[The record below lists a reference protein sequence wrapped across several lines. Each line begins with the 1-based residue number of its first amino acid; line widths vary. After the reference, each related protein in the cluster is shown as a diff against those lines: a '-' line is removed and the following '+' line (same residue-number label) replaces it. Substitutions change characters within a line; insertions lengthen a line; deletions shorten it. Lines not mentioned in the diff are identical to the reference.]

1 MKLKKFFKECRD
13 KEVFK
18 NLSIYIVSSWV
29 LLQVVSLVAEPLNFP
44 KKTLS
49 YALILLLIGFPV
61 YIYFVW
67 KFQLVNTVK
76 KKPLLD
82 SDGLPV
88 PGKYSKNSF
97 KKLYFASLSLIG
109 LLSFSAVLYIIQKN
123 FTQNSSLS
131 DFTVGDKIAVLVFD
145 NNTNSNDYE
154 IAGKMAADWIIHGI
168 TQNKV
173 GQVISPKI
181 IEDYS
186 EVLKASFIP
195 SNNKNILT
203 DYLKPSKIIKGE
215 YYLNNNR
222 LLFQCSITDEVMN
235 ETLISLKPV
244 ECDPNAPLDCI
255 EELKQRILGYLITEN
270 DISLNLQETP
280 PKYEAYQYLLQAKNL
295 QYKND
300 KEHLR
305 LLDRAIAADSTFFE
319 PKTYKLVYY
328 YNAGNYVVA
337 DSLLRDLLVST
348 VSNNRQRNF
357 YNLYEALL
365 LGNNKNVF
373 RYYQKEY
380 NYAPLDMET
389 NSSMMSVALQF
400 VNKPMVI
407 DSIYQ
412 EIDMKGM
419 DLLNCNY
426 CEDRY
431 YIKALADIEFQK
443 YRKAIDLL
451 SPFRKEQG
459 FEKLKRV
466 LIRAH
471 NKQGNYATTDQ
482 ILSEIQITSTESKW
496 LEMFLF
502 NAKDLLVE
510 GKINMANIYFDK
522 IINAV
527 KQTPDTIKTN
537 IKKTFAESLFFKGEY
552 ESAELILQ
560 EVLNVQSELI
570 EQNAM
575 LAITYQRNG
584 KTIKAQEQLAKLE
597 NLRGEYQYG
606 SVDYGLAQYY
616 AAIENE
622 EKTIN
627 YLIRAVA
634 AGRWYD
640 PVSFQN
646 DPLFK
651 PYFQSEA
658 FKRVMNFS
666 Y

>member
-1 MKLKKFFKECRD
+1 MKLKKFIKECRD

-29 LLQVVSLVAEPLNFP
+29 LLQVVSLIAEPLNFP

-49 YALILLLIGFPV
+49 YTLILLLIGFPL
-61 YIYFVW
+61 YIYSVW
-67 KFQLVNTVK
+67 KFQLANTIK
-76 KKPLLD
+76 KKPLLNA
-82 SDGLPV
+82 DGLPV
-88 PGKYSKNSF
+88 PGKYTKNSF
-97 KKLYFASLSLIG
+97 KKLYFAFLSLIG
-109 LLSFSAVLYIIQKN
+109 LLSFSAVLYIVQKN
-123 FTQNSSLS
+123 FSQNSNYS
-131 DFTVGDKIAVLVFD
+131 DFNVGDKIAVLVFD
-145 NNTNSNDYE
+145 NNTNTDDYE

-168 TQNKV
+168 TQNRV
-173 GQVISPKI
+173 GQVISPEI

-186 EVLKASFIP
+186 EVLKASLVP
-195 SNNKNILT
+195 SNKKDILT

-222 LLFQCSITDEVMN
+222 LLFQCSITDEIMN
-235 ETLISLKPV
+235 ETLISFKPV

-255 EELKQRILGYLITEN
+255 EELKQRILGYLIIE
-270 DISLNLQETP
+270 DDDSQNLQEMP
-280 PKYEAYQYLLQAKNL
+280 PKYEAYQYLLQAKKL

-305 LLDRAIAADSTFFE
+305 LLDKAIAVDSTYFE

-328 YNAGNYVVA
+328 YNVNNYAAA
-337 DSLLRDLLVST
+337 DSLLRDLLIST
-348 VSNNRQRNF
+348 ETNDRQRNL

-380 NYAPLDMET
+380 NYAPLDMEI
-389 NSSMMSVALQF
+389 NSSMMSIALQF
-400 VNKPMVI
+400 VNQPMVI

-431 YIKALADIEFQK
+431 YIKALADIEFQN

-451 SPFRKEQG
+451 SPFSKEQG

-471 NKQGNYATTDQ
+471 NKLGNFAISDK
-482 ILSEIQITSTESKW
+482 ILSEIQITSKENKW

-510 GKINMANIYFDK
+510 GKINMANIYLDK

-527 KQTPDTIKTN
+527 EQAPDTVRT
-537 IKKTFAESLFFKGEY
+537 KKNKILAESLFFKGEY
-552 ESAELILQ
+552 VRAELILQ
-560 EVLNVQSELI
+560 EVLNVQSDLMEH
-570 EQNAM
+570 NAM

-584 KTIKAQEQLAKLE
+584 KTIKAQEQLDKLE

-606 SVDYGLAQYY
+606 SVDYALAQYY

-622 EKTIN
+622 EKTMN
-627 YLIRAVA
+627 YLIKAVA
-634 AGRWYD
+634 SGRWYG
-640 PVSFQN
+640 PTSFQN

-651 PYFQSEA
+651 FYVQSEA
-658 FKRVMNFS
+658 FKKVMIFS